1 MAEKLKKR
9 IQEIQARLK
18 ERPETAM
25 VTITAASRV
34 VDSEG
39 WLSEIKVRDH
49 TLAGDLPLNFAGTD
63 RGPKPTEFVL
73 VGLATCHEVTYRV
86 VAESLGIPLDGIAV
100 ALTAVSDARGFI
112 GLDDRARP
120 GFVEVRGTV
129 TLDTPASDADV
140 ERLRQMVE
148 KHCPVLDALRNP
160 VTVTMEVVNARA
172 TRDSKQSAPP
182 APPRR
187 TGSPAR

>member
-1 MAEKLKKR
+1 MAEKLRKR
-9 IQEIQARLK
+9 IHEIQARLK
-18 ERPETAM
+18 SRPETAM
-25 VTITAASRV
+25 VSITAASRV

-49 TLAGDLPLNFAGTD
+49 TLTGDLPLNFAGTD
-63 RGPKPTEFVL
+63 RGPKPTEYVL

-100 ALTAVSDARGFI
+100 TVTGVSDARGFI
-112 GLDDRARP
+112 GLDDCARP

-140 ERLRQMVE
+140 ERLRRMVE
-148 KHCPVLDALRNP
+148 KHCPVLDALRAP
-160 VTVTMEVVNARA
+160 VPVTMEVVNAR
-172 TRDSKQSAPP
+172 
-182 APPRR
+182 RR
-187 TGSPAR
+187 SETSLSSGRS

>member
-18 ERPETAM
+18 TRPETAM
-25 VTITAASRV
+25 VSITAASRV
-34 VDSEG
+34 VDPEG

-49 TLAGDLPLNFAGTD
+49 TLIGDLPLSFGGTD

-86 VAESLGIPLDGIAV
+86 VAESLGIPLDGV
-100 ALTAVSDARGFI
+100 SVTVTGVSDARGFM
-112 GLDDRARP
+112 GLDDRVRP
-120 GFVEVRGTV
+120 GFAEVRGTV
-129 TLDTPASDADV
+129 TLDTPASQADV

-148 KHCPVLDALRNP
+148 KHCPVLDALRVP
-160 VTVTMEVVNARA
+160 VPVTMEVVNARA
-172 TRDSKQSAPP
+172 LRDSTRSAPP
-182 APPRR
+182 VPPLR

>member
-1 MAEKLKKR
+1 MAEKLRKR
-9 IQEIQARLK
+9 IHEIQARLK
-18 ERPETAM
+18 AQPDKAM
-25 VTITAASRV
+25 VSITAASRV

-39 WLSEIKVRDH
+39 WRSEIKVRDH
-49 TLAGDLPLNFAGTD
+49 TLTGDLPVNFAGTD

-86 VAESLGIPLDGIAV
+86 VAESLGIPLDGV
-100 ALTAVSDARGFI
+100 SVTVTGVSDARGFI

-148 KHCPVLDALRNP
+148 KHCPVLDDLRAP
-160 VTVTMEVVNARA
+160 VPVTMEVVNARRKVKA
-172 TRDSKQSAPP
+172 A
-182 APPRR
+182 AA
-187 TGSPAR
+187 GS